1 MHGTWVRSLG
11 WDNPLQK
18 GMATH
23 YSILAWR
30 IPWTEDPGE
39 LQSMGL
45 QRVRQDWMTKSG
57 DGQLTMLWWFQVNS
71 EGTQPYIYVYSF
83 SPKLLSHPGF
93 LFLTLHHNQQCFC
106 KMRLML
112 PGSVLTSVKCAPE
125 AKVLGHQGFS
135 HLEIKFFGFTHAT
148 SSLRCKLTRL
158 AGSFLP
164 YCVPCLQP
172 LSGPFPLNRHVICVK
187 PERSFPLKSPHQLR
201 RNSGH

>member
-1 MHGTWVRSLG
+1 M
-11 WDNPLQK
+11 
-18 GMATH
+18 
-23 YSILAWR
+23 
-30 IPWTEDPGE
+30 
-39 LQSMGL
+39 
-45 QRVRQDWMTKSG
+45 
-57 DGQLTMLWWFQVNS
+57 NS